1 MFPMFLLVFFS
12 AFLMTAIVVKS
23 SNSRLRPT
31 HVTSD
36 DIRRLSIHY
45 NMIQLYNEFN
55 ELLNKVYL
63 CEKVNNQEVK
73 EMRRQVFRQLAG
85 DIEDLNFKM
94 QDVFRVMNTQ
104 MDLRYLSFDNYML
117 RVEYEEDLAKE
128 TSSLIGETEE
138 MIAM

>member
-1 MFPMFLLVFFS
+1 
-12 AFLMTAIVVKS
+12 
-23 SNSRLRPT
+23 
-31 HVTSD
+31 
-36 DIRRLSIHY
+36 
-45 NMIQLYNEFN
+45 MIQLYNEFN

-94 QDVFRVMNTQ
+94 QDVFRVMTTQ
-104 MDLRYLSFDNYML
+104 MDLRYFSFDNYML

>member
-1 MFPMFLLVFFS
+1 
-12 AFLMTAIVVKS
+12 MTAIVVKS

-94 QDVFRVMNTQ
+94 QDVFRVMTTQ
-104 MDLRYLSFDNYML
+104 MDLRYSSFDNYML

-128 TSSLIGETEE
+128 TSSLIAETEE
-138 MIAM
+138 MIAI